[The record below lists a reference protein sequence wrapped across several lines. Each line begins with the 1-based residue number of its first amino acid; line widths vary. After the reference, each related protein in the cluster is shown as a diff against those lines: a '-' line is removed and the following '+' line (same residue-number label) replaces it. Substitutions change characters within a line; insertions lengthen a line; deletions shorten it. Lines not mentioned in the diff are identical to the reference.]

1 MKKSL
6 IAVSVLGAFA
16 AGAASATDIQL
27 YGLINPGL
35 TFISSNG
42 DYAGAETQNSFS
54 MEEGKEFG
62 SRWGIRA
69 TEEINSDLK
78 VGFVLESGFRSD
90 TGALGAA
97 SNTGRI
103 FDREAHLDLHTSYG
117 KLSFGRMPLFGSVL
131 GADGLFRAI
140 DPLWANYTSAFGS
153 GQATA
158 SDWTRVDNAIS
169 YVTPTFAG
177 LTGYAMY
184 SLKKDGK
191 KDGEESK
198 AESDRYASL
207 ALRYQNGNLEAIM
220 VADMTMYGS
229 VDSEGAT
236 LADVDNGYTV
246 TFGGNYSFSNG
257 LKLLAFAQY
266 FDDQY
271 LNANARAGVTLDGV
285 MHVTN
290 DGGYGYVSGYGLSL
304 GMNYPIGEG
313 TLKGQVAYRDMDNTD
328 DVDFNRWYVALG
340 YDYPLSKRTNLF
352 AMTGF
357 TQEKV
362 ETNKPNEKNEA
373 TPYGY
378 ELSVGI
384 VHRF

>member
-184 SLKKDGK
+184 SLKKDGT
-191 KDGEESK
+191 KDGEESM

-207 ALRYQNGNLEAIM
+207 AVRYQNGNLEGIL

-229 VDSEGAT
+229 VDSKAP
-236 LADVDNGYTV
+236 ADVDNGYTV
-246 TFGGNYSFSNG
+246 TLGGNYSFSNG
-257 LKLLAFAQY
+257 LKLLAFVQY

-271 LNANARAGVTLDGV
+271 LNTNARAGVTLDGV
-285 MHVTN
+285 MHVT
-290 DGGYGYVSGYGLSL
+290 DQGGYGYVSGYGLSL

-313 TLKGQVAYRDMDNTD
+313 TLKGQVAYRDMDNTTD
-328 DVDFNRWYVALG
+328 TNDVDFNRWYVALG
-340 YDYPLSKRTNLF
+340 YDYPLSKRTNLY

-362 ETNKPNEKNEA
+362 ENNVTKKEA